1 MQKFEY
7 WQSVKDKKWYF
18 HLRAANNQV
27 ICSSQ
32 GYTTKKACLNGI
44 ESVQKNANSAKLFEI
59 EK

>member
-7 WQSVKDKKWYF
+7 WQSTKNEKWYF
-18 HLRAANNQV
+18 HLKAANNQV
-27 ICSSQ
+27 ICVSQ

-44 ESVQKNANSAKLFEI
+44 ESVKTNANSAETFEI